1 MGQVKSENKK
11 KIGIL
16 GGTFDPAHKGHI
28 KISQEAKK
36 LYGIEKIIW
45 AITKKNPYKNQSFLS
60 LKERVRYAKK
70 ITSKKKFI
78 SIDFYESIIKSNR
91 TIDLIKHIKRKNKNA
106 EIYFIM

>member
-1 MGQVKSENKK
+1 MKFQEKVKLENKLKYFKK

-70 ITSKKKFI
+70 I
-78 SIDFYESIIKSNR
+78 NW
-91 TIDLIKHIKRKNKNA
+91 
-106 EIYFIM
+106 